1 MHNQVESR
9 SNRYRFAR
17 CLSSRQ
23 FIKALRRIW
32 QSAIAHF
39 IKRFS
44 PIVLAVFFLAIG
56 IHSVTAQSTPNTARP
71 KTILISLDGATPRFV
86 DQYLANGVLSPDRG
100 LGLLKSQGISA
111 QQNITCTPSL
121 TAACHIA
128 IGTGST
134 TANTDIDANSFELL
148 VSPLGRTISGF
159 SAPIGGYSINGPA
172 PSPNP
177 TAEPIWIPL
186 RANGKKV
193 VTATFPGGDG
203 LDVTAPGL
211 SNSPII
217 QPASQRTVDYTV
229 PFGAF
234 AGVSAKG
241 FSLTAANFSPAPG
254 TTTSQLNVLPEAA
267 PAAALSKLDAAGKV
281 SYSPV
286 LQASLNDTFTVGGV
300 KYDIRVAALDTTND
314 SVSNYDTLVFFDA
327 NQGIKPGPFSLPS
340 TGPAYVRASDQTS
353 SPFYLEGSSNR
364 AGTAFYVS
372 NLAPDLST
380 VRVLRYSANYIPR
393 NPAVLANVDDINNNV
408 GFWADQADY
417 RLTERLDPSFN
428 AFPDAELEAAF
439 EDQVRSFVDYQTRV
453 ALRAINQVPNADL
466 VMVYIEQP
474 DGSEHQFL
482 LTDQRQATNPADPNT
497 IGAGQDQ
504 AKIARY
510 QKYLQTAYQAAD
522 NAVQRI
528 IDAVGTNSEGKPN
541 SNIFVVSDHGFTTFH
556 TSVDIITL
564 LKNNGI
570 DTSKVQAVTSG
581 PAANIYINLQG
592 REPNGNVSPQ
602 EYAKL
607 QQQIAQA
614 LKAATDT
621 NPNYTKDNGGRVP
634 LFDKVY
640 SRPLPVDPGSS
651 PIGTTTSD
659 VIGQDAGDVLALLT
673 EGYNFDGAQSPPVQR
688 LGDSPSTNQV
698 LSVSSFYG
706 AHGYDATIPNM
717 SAILYAAGP
726 DIGRGTLTQIR
737 NIDVAPTI
745 TQLLGVQ
752 SAPTVQGKPFNLEG

>member
-1 MHNQVESR
+1 MNNQVESG
-9 SNRYRFAR
+9 SNLYQFTKYIS
-17 CLSSRQ
+17 LRQ
-23 FIKALRRIW
+23 LNKALQKIW
-32 QSAIAHF
+32 KSAIANS

-44 PIVLAVFFLAIG
+44 PIVLAVFFLTIAI
-56 IHSVTAQSTPNTARP
+56 HTVSADLPPATARP
-71 KTILISLDGATPRFV
+71 KVILISLDGATPGLV
-86 DQYLANGVLSPDRG
+86 EQYLANGVLNPSQG
-100 LGLLKSQGISA
+100 LGLLKTQGISA
-111 QQNITCTPSL
+111 QQNVTCTPSL

-134 TANTDIDANSFELL
+134 TASNDIDANSFELL
-148 VSPLGRTISGF
+148 ASPLGRTISGF

-172 PSPNP
+172 PTPNP
-177 TAEPIWIPL
+177 TAESIWIPL
-186 RANGKKV
+186 RASGKKV

-203 LDVTAPGL
+203 LNVTVPGL
-211 SNSPII
+211 SNSPVI

-234 AGVSAKG
+234 AGASAKG

-254 TTTSQLNVLPEAA
+254 TTTSQL
-267 PAAALSKLDAAGKV
+267 DAAGKV
-281 SYSPV
+281 LYSPI

-300 KYDIRVAALDTTND
+300 RYDIQTAALDTTND
-314 SVSNYDTLVFFDA
+314 GVTNYDTLVFVDA
-327 NQGIKPGPFSLPS
+327 TQGIKPGPFSLPS

-353 SPFYLEGSSNR
+353 SPFYLEGSSTK

-380 VRVLRYSANYIPR
+380 VRILRYSANYIPR
-393 NPAVLANVDDINNNV
+393 NQAVLADVDDINNNV
-408 GFWADQADY
+408 GFWADQADF
-417 RLTERLDPSFN
+417 RITERLDPSFN
-428 AFPDAELEAAF
+428 AFPDAELEAVY

-453 ALRAINQVPNADL
+453 ALRAISRVPNADL

-497 IGAGQDQ
+497 VFTGQDQ
-504 AKIARY
+504 AKITRY
-510 QKYLQTAYQAAD
+510 QKYVQTAYQVAD
-522 NAVQRI
+522 KAVQRI
-528 IDAVGTNSEGKPN
+528 IDTVGTNSEGKPN

-556 TSVDIITL
+556 TSVDLITL

-592 REPNGNVSPQ
+592 REPNGTVSPQ
-602 EYAKL
+602 EYVRL

-614 LKAATDT
+614 LKAAIDT
-621 NPNYTKDNGGRVP
+621 NPNYTKDSGGRVP
-634 LFDKVY
+634 LFDKIY
-640 SRPLPVDPGSS
+640 SRPIPSDQASS
-651 PIGTTTSD
+651 SLGTSTSD
-659 VIGQDAGDVLALLT
+659 VIAQDSGDVLALLT
-673 EGYNFDGAQSPPVQR
+673 EGYNFDGIQNTPVQR
-688 LGDSPSTNQV
+688 LGDSPSTSPV

-726 DIGRGTLTQIR
+726 DIGRGTLSQVR
-737 NIDVAPTI
+737 NIDVTPTI
-745 TQLLGVQ
+745 DKLLGVEP
-752 SAPTVQGKPFNLEG
+752 APTVQGKALNLD

>member
-9 SNRYRFAR
+9 LNLYRFTR
-17 CLSSRQ
+17 YFSSRQ
-23 FIKALRRIW
+23 SKKALQRVW
-32 QSAIAHF
+32 KSAITNF

-44 PIVLAVFFLAIG
+44 PVLLAVFFLAIG
-56 IHSVTAQSTPNTARP
+56 IHSVAAQLTPGTARP
-71 KTILISLDGATPRFV
+71 KVVLISLDGATPRLV
-86 DQYLANGVLSPDRG
+86 EQYLANGVLSPDRG
-100 LGLLKSQGISA
+100 LGLLKSKGISA

-203 LDVTAPGL
+203 LDITAPGL
-211 SNSPII
+211 NNSPII

-229 PFGAF
+229 PFGAS
-234 AGVSAKG
+234 VSPAVYSKG
-241 FSLTAANFSPAPG
+241 FSLTSASFSAAPG
-254 TTTSQLNVLPEAA
+254 TTTSQLN
-267 PAAALSKLDAAGKV
+267 AAGKV

-300 KYDIRVAALDTTND
+300 KYDIQVAALDITND
-314 SVSNYDTLVFFDA
+314 GVTNYDTLVFFDA
-327 NQGIKPGPFSLPS
+327 TQGIQPGPFSLPS
-340 TGPAYVRASDQTS
+340 TGPAYVQASSEAS
-353 SPFYLEGSSNR
+353 SPFYLEGSSNK
-364 AGTAFYVS
+364 AGTGFYVS
-372 NLAPDLST
+372 YLAPDLST
-380 VRVLRYSANYIPR
+380 VRLVRYSVNYIPR
-393 NPAVLANVDDINNNV
+393 NPAVLASVDDINNNV
-408 GFWADQADY
+408 GFWVNQSDY
-417 RLTERLDPSFN
+417 SFLERIASGIATFSDE
-428 AFPDAELEAAF
+428 ELEAIY
-439 EDQVRSFVDYQTRV
+439 EDQVRNFVDYQTRV
-453 ALRAINQVPNADL
+453 ALRAISQVPNADL

-482 LTDQRQATNPADPNT
+482 ITDQRQATNPADPTT
-497 IGAGQDQ
+497 ILTGQDQ
-504 AKIARY
+504 AKINRY
-510 QKYLQTAYQAAD
+510 QKYVQTAYQAAD

-528 IDAVGTNSEGKPN
+528 IDAVGTDSEGKPN

-556 TSVDIITL
+556 TSVDVVAL

-570 DTSKVQAVTSG
+570 DTTKVRAVTSG

-592 REPNGNVSPQ
+592 REPNGTVSPQ
-602 EYAKL
+602 EYVKL

-621 NPNYTKDNGGRVP
+621 NPNYTKDSSGKVS

-640 SRPLPVDPGSS
+640 SRPIPVDPGSS
-651 PIGTTTSD
+651 QIGKITSN

-673 EGYNFDGAQSPPVQR
+673 EGYNFDGIQSPPVQR
-688 LGDSPSTNQV
+688 LGDSPSTSPV

-745 TQLLGVQ
+745 SKLLGVQ
-752 SAPTVQGKPFNLEG
+752 PASTVRGKPFSLEG